1 MPAIVTQGFSA
12 EGLCVHSRMTDEIIR
27 KARMEIIFN
36 NDEQEDEQEKIYPSM
51 AKVPNCGRHNN
62 TIPFFLN
69 ASTNSE
75 TSLQ

>member
-1 MPAIVTQGFSA
+1 MRWTSEKQQ
-12 EGLCVHSRMTDEIIR
+12 R
-27 KARMEIIFN
+27 KIAFN
-36 NDEQEDEQEKIYPSM
+36 NDDDDEQEDDEKIYLSM

-69 ASTNSE
+69 ATTNSE